1 MKSGL
6 YVYAVLESGARAA
19 GTGLAGE
26 PLRLVPCGDLA
37 AAVGEMADTP
47 TVDARTLRGHDTVV
61 RALAEANDAILPA
74 RFGCF
79 VKDETALR
87 DALQPRARELGEALC
102 VVRGCEQM
110 TVRVYASDATTPPP
124 PAEPAPGEPAGA
136 ARPGT
141 DYLVSRQRERQRA
154 REVPE
159 LDPLRPALSLL
170 VRDER
175 AQRHRTPPL
184 LASVYH
190 LIGRGQAAAYQE
202 TLARAAASLGGVRVS
217 ASGPWPPYAFAP
229 ETLV

>member
-1 MKSGL
+1 MTGL
-6 YVYAVLESGARAA
+6 YVYAVLESGSSAV

-26 PLRLVPCGDLA
+26 PLRLVRCGDLA

-47 TVDARTLRGHDTVV
+47 GVEARTLRAHDAVV
-61 RALAEANDAILPA
+61 RALAQSADAILPA

-79 VKDETALR
+79 VKDEAALR
-87 DALQPRARELGEALC
+87 DALQPRARELGEALR

-110 TVRVYASDATTPPP
+110 TVRVYGTGTAETSVDA
-124 PAEPAPGEPAGA
+124 PAAGTSAGA

-159 LDPLRPALSLL
+159 LDPVRPALSLL
-170 VRDER
+170 VREER
-175 AQRHRTPPL
+175 AQRHHTPPL

-190 LIGRGQAAAYQE
+190 LIERGQAAAYQE
-202 TLARAAASLGGVRVS
+202 TLTRGAASLGGVRVS

>member
-1 MKSGL
+1 MTGL
-6 YVYAVLESGARAA
+6 YVYAVVEADARVAGA
-19 GTGLAGE
+19 GLDEE

-37 AAVGEMADTP
+37 AVVGEMPDTP
-47 TVDARTLRGHDTVV
+47 AVDARTLRGHDAVV
-61 RALAEANDAILPA
+61 RAVAQHADAILPA

-87 DALQPRARELGEALC
+87 DAVTPRARELTEALRL
-102 VVRGCEQM
+102 VRGCEQM
-110 TVRVYASDATTPPP
+110 TVRVYGTEAAT
-124 PAEPAPGEPAGA
+124 PAADEPTTAGPAAG

-141 DYLVSRQRERQRA
+141 DYLVNRQRDRRRA
-154 REVPE
+154 RQVPE
-159 LDPLRPALSLL
+159 LDPVRPALATI

-190 LIGRGQAAAYQE
+190 LIERGQAATYQE
-202 TLARAAASLGGVRVS
+202 TLTRAAASLGGVRLT

>member
-1 MKSGL
+1 MTGL
-6 YVYAVLESGARAA
+6 YVYAVVEADARVAGA
-19 GTGLAGE
+19 GLDEE

-37 AAVGEMADTP
+37 AVVGEMPDTP
-47 TVDARTLRGHDTVV
+47 AVDARTLRGHDAVV
-61 RALAEANDAILPA
+61 RAVAQHADAILPA

-87 DALQPRARELGEALC
+87 DAVTPRARELTEALRL
-102 VVRGCEQM
+102 VRGCEQM
-110 TVRVYASDATTPPP
+110 TVRVYGTEAAT
-124 PAEPAPGEPAGA
+124 PAADEPMTAGPAAG

-141 DYLVSRQRERQRA
+141 DYLVNRQRDRRRA
-154 REVPE
+154 RQVPE
-159 LDPLRPALSLL
+159 LDPVRPALATI

-190 LIGRGQAAAYQE
+190 LIERGQAATYQE
-202 TLARAAASLGGVRVS
+202 TLTRAAASLDDVRVT

-229 ETLV
+229 EALV